1 MDSGS
6 QRDKTPVGGPE
17 VLPLGSTA
25 LLLRFGLSVTPSAT
39 AAVQVLHDM
48 LDHADLPGVTE
59 ILPSLASV
67 MLRFD
72 PAKVTRADLAARLA
86 TLTEARDWH
95 AATPRPATRR
105 WQVPVAFGGVHG
117 PMLEEAAA
125 LAGVSPEAAV
135 RQIAETE
142 LRVLAIGFAPGQ
154 PYLGLLPETWNLPRL
169 SDLAP
174 QVPQGAVTV
183 AVRQIVL
190 FANASPTGWRQIGR
204 AAFRPFRP
212 ETRDP
217 APLRAGDALRLVPC
231 SGDELEALLRA
242 GDPDGGARCQVQA

>member
-95 AATPRPATRR
+95 AATPRPATRL

-142 LRVLAIGFAPGQ
+142 LRVLAIGF
-154 PYLGLLPETWNLPRL
+154 E
-169 SDLAP
+169 
-174 QVPQGAVTV
+174 
-183 AVRQIVL
+183 
-190 FANASPTGWRQIGR
+190 IG
-204 AAFRPFRP
+204 
-212 ETRDP
+212 
-217 APLRAGDALRLVPC
+217 
-231 SGDELEALLRA
+231 
-242 GDPDGGARCQVQA
+242 